1 MAAAGDDSLPQHPLP
16 NIAHPAPELP
26 PLPQLAAQADAA
38 ENQRQQQE
46 EGSSRECRGDGVR
59 RFGESA
65 AAAGGLGRFPGCEL
79 MPLVQRFLRTA
90 AAT

>member
-1 MAAAGDDSLPQHPLP
+1 MHSASSPNRKRLPRYRRTTLDTAMPLSAADRSSIL
-16 NIAHPAPELP
+16 
-26 PLPQLAAQADAA
+26 
-38 ENQRQQQE
+38 
-46 EGSSRECRGDGVR
+46 GSSREGRGDGVR

-65 AAAGGLGRFPGCEL
+65 GAAGGLGRFPGCEL

>member
-1 MAAAGDDSLPQHPLP
+1 MPLSAADRSSIL
-16 NIAHPAPELP
+16 
-26 PLPQLAAQADAA
+26 
-38 ENQRQQQE
+38 
-46 EGSSRECRGDGVR
+46 GSSRECRGDGVR